1 MKLKRSRFLRAE
13 LRRIG
18 YLASNPLPPP
28 PKVNWLVDRI
38 RRNQERSKTYLL
50 LAVCSFSDSRSEK
63 LLRHFVSRE
72 IRNINDRMLYD
83 VLWCVEDKA
92 QPQIHLASISY
103 WPWVKRGIP
112 WRKSLRHSWNLNLVG
127 ARSIALLRLKQ
138 RGLCELREIAET
150 LFMVSS

>member
-1 MKLKRSRFLRAE
+1 MKLKKVPISSS
-13 LRRIG
+13 G
-18 YLASNPLPPP
+18 ASPYRLFSEYPPP
-28 PKVNWLVDRI
+28 PPPPAPKVNWLVDRI

-92 QPQIHLASISY
+92 QLQIHLASISY

-112 WRKSLRHSWNLNLVG
+112 WRKR
-127 ARSIALLRLKQ
+127 LRLK
-138 RGLCELREIAET
+138 AET
-150 LFMVSS
+150 WTWWARGALHYSGWNNEVSASWEK

>member
-1 MKLKRSRFLRAE
+1 MKLKKVPISSS
-13 LRRIG
+13 G
-18 YLASNPLPPP
+18 ASPYRLFSEYPPPPPP

-50 LAVCSFSDSRSEK
+50 LPVCSFSDSGSEK

-92 QPQIHLASISY
+92 QLQVHLASISY
-103 WPWVKRGIP
+103 WPWVKGESPEEKVWDR
-112 WRKSLRHSWNLNLVG
+112 
-127 ARSIALLRLKQ
+127 
-138 RGLCELREIAET
+138 AET
-150 LFMVSS
+150 WAWWARGALHDSGWNNEVSASWEK